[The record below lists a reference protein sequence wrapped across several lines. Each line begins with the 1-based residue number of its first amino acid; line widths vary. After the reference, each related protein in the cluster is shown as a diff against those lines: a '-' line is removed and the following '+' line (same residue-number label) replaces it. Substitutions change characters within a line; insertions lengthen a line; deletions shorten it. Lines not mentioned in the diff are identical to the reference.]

1 MGVTATAL
9 RELHRIHT
17 QLADLRERLDRG
29 PKQIKA
35 RQINV
40 TQSEERL
47 AKAQADVKTARVH
60 SDQKQ
65 LQLKTA
71 ESKILDLKAKLNACS
86 TNREY
91 QALRDQI
98 AADEMACSVLSDEI
112 LESMEQID
120 ILRAGVPEFEQQ
132 VTKAKD
138 ELGRA
143 SQALKDQEQNLLT
156 DVKRLEA
163 DLAEAEKALPN
174 DFRDGYNRIVK
185 AKGQDAMAPVEG
197 DTCGGCFQQLTANIM
212 NELIMARAVF
222 CKNCG
227 RLLYLPEDRTPGK
240 SS

>member
-1 MGVTATAL
+1 MSVTATAL
-9 RELHRIHT
+9 RELHRIHQ

-40 TQSEERL
+40 AQAEERL
-47 AKAQADVKTARVH
+47 AKSQTEVKTARVH

-120 ILRAGVPEFEQQ
+120 ILRAGVPEVEGQL
-132 VTKAKD
+132 TKAKD
-138 ELGRA
+138 ELARGA
-143 SQALKDQEQNLLT
+143 QAIKDQEQSLLT
-156 DVKRLEA
+156 DVQRLEG
-163 DLAEAEKALPN
+163 DLKTAEAALPA

-185 AKGQDAMAPVEG
+185 AKGQDAMAPVEN

-227 RLLYLPEDRTPGK
+227 RLLYLPEDRVRG
-240 SS
+240 